1 MIGVQLVIAG
11 FQLPAKY
18 QMRRWV
24 EMAICLLP
32 VMTLMWLFTTVCIL
46 VTIPNLSLVSLT
58 YVFTT
63 CGSLQTSDSSP

>member
-1 MIGVQLVIAG
+1 MIAG

-46 VTIPNLSLVSLT
+46 VTIPNLSLVSAS
-58 YVFTT
+58 YVFTA
-63 CGSLQTSDSSP
+63 